1 MMKLPL
7 LLLLLLSAPALA
19 APRAAFVL
27 RIEGADAFV
36 DLGRADTAQPG
47 ERLRVYRVIEARHP
61 ATGKVLRDRFLLGE
75 ATVLEAGET
84 LSRIS
89 APDELLARMEVG
101 DEVEQVN
108 PAAPRERPAPPGATP
123 PAQSPGA
130 SATASAGPSDAERA
144 ALRTAWNTALKL
156 PPAERAKVW
165 EGFLANW
172 PQSDLAG
179 PIRTEISLLR
189 EAPVASSTTK
199 VPASPVPPVLKVS
212 APTNALTDEL
222 ITVSLSSLAGPTPRA
237 VMVHWRE
244 RGSPT
249 YRTVHMSA
257 EPHGHFR
264 ATLPKEAAV
273 EPAIE
278 YYVEAVEPSG
288 ATLAAAGLPSR
299 PQHITIRRPPRDER
313 IEYRNRS
320 RVRVSDEYVDFNRF
334 KGNDVY
340 NLFEAD
346 FLYRVYSTVHA
357 VRVGFGNYRGTG
369 TPRSLLDDPS
379 APGQEVGYTYGFSEI
394 ELRLHPSLALLVKGT
409 AGVTREGLKGGFD
422 LGLRIGS
429 ETGTSLLIRGANI
442 ADIGARGSLALSWDA
457 VKNWP
462 MSAEVVVTN
471 EPIGEDLGVRLIY
484 TVGRSITP
492 WLDVSGRVSYQ
503 LRDINHSGLGFGLG
517 TTFHW

>member
-1 MMKLPL
+1 MMKLP

-19 APRAAFVL
+19 APAPAYVL

-75 ATVLEAGET
+75 AVVLEAGET

-89 APDELLARMEVG
+89 APDELLSRMEVG
-101 DEVEQVN
+101 DEVEPVSA
-108 PAAPRERPAPPGATP
+108 PAPRERPTTPG
-123 PAQSPGA
+123 PAAQTQTPGA
-130 SATASAGPSDAERA
+130 SEPATAGPSDAERT

-165 EGFLANW
+165 EGFLSNW

-189 EAPVASSTTK
+189 QAPVASATTK
-199 VPASPVPPVLKVS
+199 VPASPVAPVLKVS
-212 APTNALTDEL
+212 APTSALTDEL
-222 ITVSLSSLAGPTPRA
+222 ITISLSSLAGPTPRA

-257 EPHGHFR
+257 EAHGHFR
-264 ATLPKEAAV
+264 ATLPKGSAV
-273 EPAIE
+273 EPALE
-278 YYVEAVEPSG
+278 YYVEAVEPAG
-288 ATLAAAGLPSR
+288 ATLAAAGNPAR
-299 PQHITIRRPPRDER
+299 PQHITIRRPPRDES

-320 RVRVSDEYVDFNRF
+320 RVRVSNEYVDFNRF

-346 FLYRVYSTVHA
+346 FLYRVYTTVHA

-369 TPRSLLDDPS
+369 TPRAQLDTDI
-379 APGQEVGYTYGFSEI
+379 PGQEVGYTYGFSEI
-394 ELRLHPSLALLVKGT
+394 ELRMHPALSLLVKGT

-422 LGLRIGS
+422 LGVRIGS

-484 TVGRSITP
+484 TVGRSVTP
-492 WLDVSGRVSYQ
+492 WLDVTGRVSYQ